1 MRKSFMQGIS
11 DEISLDAI
19 EKFANRLMIKYET
32 AYKQTNKAEYEFAL
46 MVLQEELEKAREE
59 LK

>member
-1 MRKSFMQGIS
+1 MKSFMQGIS

-19 EKFANRLMIKYET
+19 EKFANRLSIKFET
-32 AYKQTNKAEYEFAL
+32 AYKQTKKKEYEFAL
-46 MVLQEELEKAREE
+46 MILQEELKKAREE

>member
-1 MRKSFMQGIS
+1 MQGIS

-19 EKFANRLMIKYET
+19 EKFANRLSIKFET
-32 AYKQTNKAEYEFAL
+32 AYKQTKKKEYEFAL
-46 MVLQEELEKAREE
+46 MILQEELKKAREE